1 VGRCER
7 SCCRFRSRQTLLPTI
22 TRCGMRGLTRLLAA
36 LAAAVVVAAS
46 DQQVFQQP
54 TTAGSKP
61 AQRASDKTNST
72 GNLIFWSVSSLLQ
85 HWPNNRYINGIVT
98 SRLTPLSACADVN

>member
-1 VGRCER
+1 MSRCER
-7 SCCRFRSRQTLLPTI
+7 ACYQFRSSQTFLLTI
-22 TRCGMRGLTRLLAA
+22 THCGMRGLTRLLIA

-54 TTAGSKP
+54 ATTGPKP
-61 AQRASDKTNST
+61 AQKASDKTNST

-85 HWPNNRYINGIVT
+85 HWPNNRYINGTVT
-98 SRLTPLSACADVN
+98 SRLTSLLRADVY